1 MTKRNALKVIVC
13 SFLFV
18 TAIGFSQSEIDRLA
32 KKMFVDMNN
41 RDYDAILDMSHPKI
55 FELVTKD
62 QMKDVL
68 KSTLEGNEQF
78 SIEIPKVIPEYKI
91 SEIYKEDKDNLQ
103 YAFVSYDM
111 SMNMTFND
119 QKFDEEA
126 KKLMS
131 SSMKAQGIDTEFL
144 SDNTVKITM
153 NDRIT
158 VILKGDSTENK
169 WVMMN
174 YDAGSPLVYQLFS
187 SSLLE
192 TAKKYKENLLLE
204 SKKKREK

>member
-62 QMKDVL
+62 QMKEVL

-78 SIEIPKVIPEYKI
+78 SIEIPKIIPQYKI
-91 SEIYKEDKDNLQ
+91 SKIFKEDKDNLE

-111 SMNMTFND
+111 SMNMTFKG
-119 QKFDEEA
+119 QTFDEEA

-131 SSMKAQGIDTEFL
+131 SSMKAQGMDTEFL
-144 SDNTVKITM
+144 SDNTVKIIM

-174 YDAGSPLVYQLFS
+174 YDAGSPLVYQIFS

-192 TAKKYKENLLLE
+192 AAKKYKENLLLE
-204 SKKKREK
+204 SKKKREN

>member
-131 SSMKAQGIDTEFL
+131 SSMKAQGMDTEFL

-174 YDAGSPLVYQLFS
+174 YDAGSPLVYQIFS